1 MKVMHRLS
9 KPKIGIVRGLM
20 PRFTQAEFACS
31 FKRFEPTFIT
41 GEARGEIK
49 DFCNKEKLNTRD
61 LRLKK
66 ILKIDPV
73 EILLGNRT
81 HQSFVGLEGLRD
93 AVRGLDV
100 LETYE
105 LYHFFSGQAAEA
117 AKDLKIPLVCEVWTS
132 FLHPAYFI
140 PPYSFTVR
148 KVIKNTR
155 LFIARSY
162 KAKRALLK
170 LGIPK
175 EKIRVVYHGVNLRRF
190 RGSRRNRGHR
200 EIVILYVGEM
210 EEYKGV
216 GDLLKIW
223 PEIYKK
229 HPHANLWLVGKGSL
243 LEEAKGMTGVKV
255 HGYVFYRNL
264 PKIYSQADI
273 FISPSKNRYLGPF
286 LWWEE
291 FFSYTL
297 MEAQASG
304 LPIVAT
310 RCGGIPEEIGDKNLL
325 IKLGDTH
332 GLKMALIKLI
342 EDESLRRSLG
352 LGNRERAEKLF
363 DLYKQT
369 EVLEDKI
376 QEVIK

>member
-61 LRLKK
+61 LRLK
-66 ILKIDPV
+66 
-73 EILLGNRT
+73 
-81 HQSFVGLEGLRD
+81 
-93 AVRGLDV
+93 
-100 LETYE
+100 
-105 LYHFFSGQAAEA
+105 
-117 AKDLKIPLVCEVWTS
+117 
-132 FLHPAYFI
+132 
-140 PPYSFTVR
+140 

-264 PKIYSQADI
+264 PKIYSPADI
-273 FISPSKNRYLGPF
+273 FISPSKNG
-286 LWWEE
+286 
-291 FFSYTL
+291 
-297 MEAQASG
+297 
-304 LPIVAT
+304 
-310 RCGGIPEEIGDKNLL
+310 
-325 IKLGDTH
+325 
-332 GLKMALIKLI
+332 
-342 EDESLRRSLG
+342 
-352 LGNRERAEKLF
+352 
-363 DLYKQT
+363 
-369 EVLEDKI
+369 
-376 QEVIK
+376 